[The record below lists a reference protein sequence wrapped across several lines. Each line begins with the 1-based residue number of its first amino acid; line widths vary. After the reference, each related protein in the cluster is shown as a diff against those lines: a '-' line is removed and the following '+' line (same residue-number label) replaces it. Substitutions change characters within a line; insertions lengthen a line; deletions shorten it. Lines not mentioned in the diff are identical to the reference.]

1 MDFLSLPNC
10 AEARGYRLYRVLPQL
25 LLITYL
31 PVTQQPTMEKVTLQ
45 NHYEALSQDPE
56 NLKISKPK
64 SCRKRGWALLLCSV
78 LAGGWILRP
87 HCHHVHR
94 VPTIEERVHHILT
107 QTPLIG
113 IDNRTILAKYG

>member
-1 MDFLSLPNC
+1 MGFLSIGNYTGT
-10 AEARGYRLYRVLPQL
+10 RGYRLYRVLLLPQL
-25 LLITYL
+25 LLVTYL

-45 NHYEALSQDPE
+45 KRYEALSQDPE
-56 NLKISKPK
+56 NLEISKPK

-78 LAGGWILRP
+78 LAGGWFLRP

-113 IDNRTILAKYG
+113 KI